1 MSIDA
6 HQVGP
11 DGFGVRVAPCVPERP
26 GVSSGGAP
34 RAGVLAE
41 VRGERM
47 AGMGLVTRTR
57 ALEFRSSQWRSAAT
71 HHSGLENV
79 DV

>member
-1 MSIDA
+1 MASGYEW
-6 HQVGP
+6 H
-11 DGFGVRVAPCVPERP
+11 RVPERQ
-26 GVSSGGAP
+26 GVPERRAP
-34 RAGVLAE
+34 WAGVLAE

-57 ALEFRSSQWRSAAT
+57 ALECRSSQWRSVAA
-71 HHSGLENV
+71 HHSGPENV